1 MNRRLRGGKP
11 REARTRI
18 PEHRDGVIRGARV
31 GGMTLIEL
39 MVAMALGAFLA
50 LGAMTV
56 FTQGQAAF
64 RVNESTARLQE
75 RAPTGAG
82 LLGG

>member
-1 MNRRLRGGKP
+1 
-11 REARTRI
+11 
-18 PEHRDGVIRGARV
+18 VRV

-39 MVAMALGAFLA
+39 MVAMALGSFLL

-75 RAPTGAG
+75 HARLAMAFLEDDLRMAG
-82 LLGG
+82 HFGLTTRPACRSIEPACALAG